1 MKRLV
6 VLLKKLLVILLYGIG
21 LKAVSNTFKN
31 KKTAAEIAGTDVK
44 NMSTAQRTGASL
56 ASAASALTGGLI
68 SAKTMYKAGSILKYT
83 PLRSCY

>member
-1 MKRLV
+1 
-6 VLLKKLLVILLYGIG
+6 
-21 LKAVSNTFKN
+21 VSNTFKN
-31 KKTAAEIAGTDVK
+31 KKAAAEIAGTDEK

-68 SAKTMYKAGSILKYT
+68 SAKTMYKAGSFLKYT